1 MASLARENA
10 HEIVVAPGN
19 VGMESIAER
28 IRIDQTNP
36 ALIADFVKNEQV
48 ELVVIGPEAPLVAG
62 VADAV
67 RALGVPVF
75 GPSKAAA
82 ALEGSKSFAK
92 NIMQRAGVPTGRAVK
107 HSELT
112 DVIATLDEYGAP
124 YVIKADGLA
133 SGKGVIV
140 TEDRTDAITHAEHW
154 LTQGPVLIEEF
165 LDGSEVS
172 LFCFS
177 DGETVRALPPA
188 QDFKRLFN
196 HDEGPNTGGMGAY
209 TPVPFLNDQ
218 FGGERQFM
226 QLVID
231 EVAQPVV
238 DVMRND
244 GVPFQGL
251 LYCGL
256 IVTAAGIRVIEFNA
270 RFGDPETQVVL
281 QRLAEPLSP
290 LLLESAN
297 GTLSQHVTELELN
310 DTAAV
315 TVVLASEGYPD
326 SVRSGREITGITDA
340 EQAGAQVF
348 HAATGVSDGVVTATG
363 GRVLNVVATGETL
376 QEARRGAYAA
386 LGLIRLEGGQFR
398 TDIAQNG
405 AALQDSQLARTGAI
419 SLKEA
424 QQVAATTDSIAI
436 QAADE
441 LPAAAP
447 VSPQEPEVEAPS
459 DAAPSD
465 DAWEGE
471 PTVKLD
477 TPVFAAAAAATTDAA
492 ETTDEVA
499 PAAASASRA
508 SGELPGWRHVYSG
521 KVREVYES
529 ETEPDVLLVVASNR
543 VSAFDHLLE
552 PEIPGKGRM
561 LTELSRWWFSQ
572 LPTPNHLREPEGW
585 DAQLDPE
592 LAARSMRVAK
602 LQMFPLECVV
612 RGYLTGSGLAEYNE
626 TGKACGV
633 PLPAGLQDGDRLPAP
648 IYTPA
653 YKAPQGEHDENISYE
668 RTVEL
673 VGEQHAAALREL
685 SLRLYTAG
693 STIAAEQ
700 GLVLADTKFEFGLD
714 ADGRVTLADE
724 ALTSDSSRYW
734 DKRRYSDESLTTPER
749 LASFDKQIV
758 RNWLREHWNGE
769 GTPPRLPDEIV
780 EQTAAKYQ
788 ELIERLTAEP
798 AE

>member
-1 MASLARENA
+1 VKILVLGSGAREHALVASLARENA

-19 VGMESIAER
+19 VGMEALAER

-36 ALIADFVKNEQV
+36 ELIADFVKDEQV

-67 RALGVPVF
+67 RELGVPVF

-92 NIMQRAGVPTGRAVK
+92 DIMQRAGVPTGRAVK
-107 HSELT
+107 HSELSE
-112 DVIATLDEYGAP
+112 VIATLDEYGAP

-140 TEDRTDAITHAEHW
+140 TEDRGDAITHAEHW

-196 HDEGPNTGGMGAY
+196 NDAGPNTGGMGAY

-218 FGGERQFM
+218 FGGERNFM
-226 QLVID
+226 QLVVD
-231 EVAQPVV
+231 QVAQPVV
-238 DVMRND
+238 DVMRAD

-256 IVTAAGIRVIEFNA
+256 IVTAAGLRVIEFNA

-281 QRLAEPLSP
+281 QRLAEPLTP
-290 LLLESAN
+290 LLYESAN
-297 GTLSQHVTELELN
+297 GTLGGHARELELN
-310 DTAAV
+310 DASAV

-326 SVRSGREITGITDA
+326 KVRSGREITGIADA
-340 EQAGAQVF
+340 EATGAQVF
-348 HAATGVSDGVVTATG
+348 HAATGVADEAITATG
-363 GRVLNVVATGETL
+363 GRVLNVVSTAETI
-376 QEARRGAYAA
+376 QQARRGAYAA

-419 SLKEA
+419 SLSEA
-424 QQVAATTDSIAI
+424 RDVAATTDSLAI
-436 QAADE
+436 QAAE
-441 LPAAAP
+441 QLP
-447 VSPQEPEVEAPS
+447 
-459 DAAPSD
+459 
-465 DAWEGE
+465 
-471 PTVKLD
+471 
-477 TPVFAAAAAATTDAA
+477 TP
-492 ETTDEVA
+492 A
-499 PAAASASRA
+499 PAPAEPDASA
-508 SGELPGWRHVYSG
+508 ELAGWRHIYSG

-529 ETEPDVLLVVASNR
+529 ESDAEVLLVVASNR

-572 LPTPNHLREPEGW
+572 LPSPNHLREPEGW

-602 LQMFPLECVV
+602 LRMFPIECVV
-612 RGYLTGSGLAEYNE
+612 RGYLTGSGLAEYRE
-626 TGKACGV
+626 TGSVCGV
-633 PLPAGLQDGDRLPAP
+633 PLPAGLEDGDRLPAP

-653 YKAPQGEHDENISYE
+653 YKAPQGEHDENITYA

-673 VGEQHAAALREL
+673 VGEQHASALREL

-714 ADGRVTLADE
+714 SAGHVTLADE

-734 DKRRYSDESLTTPER
+734 DKRRYSDESRPLSER

-758 RNWLREHWNGE
+758 RNWLRENWNGE
-769 GTPPRLPDEIV
+769 GTPPQLPNEIV
-780 EQTAAKYQ
+780 EQTAAKYR
-788 ELIERLTAEP
+788 ELIDRLTAEP
-798 AE
+798 AD